1 MHMENILVLVL
12 STTVRGTRWQ
22 NPGDS
27 ACSCYFSRKQSRE
40 GNANGYNGL
49 QSRKITQYSLQ
60 SYQKIIADSK
70 PSLKIESQTYS
81 TICQK
86 YDFPRDIA
94 TLKYIP
100 ERNSCL
106 KKGQSMYFVIKSSF
120 LFCIHWI
127 RACVLRVCYEVTLDF
142 LLTTLS
148 ISINRSVP
156 LQQSQMAGFY
166 LVIYALFS
174 CQCHT
179 AYQDCKSQPILKAFM
194 HSTSLCLLYSHF
206 AFLSEV
212 VEVKEKAFRKPL
224 KVCFHLQNDLE

>member
-86 YDFPRDIA
+86 YDFPRDIDIA

-106 KKGQSMYFVIKSSF
+106 KKKRVNV
-120 LFCIHWI
+120 FCNQIQFS
-127 RACVLRVCYEVTLDF
+127 VLYSLDTRVCVTG
-142 LLTTLS
+142 LL
-148 ISINRSVP
+148 
-156 LQQSQMAGFY
+156 
-166 LVIYALFS
+166 
-174 CQCHT
+174 
-179 AYQDCKSQPILKAFM
+179 
-194 HSTSLCLLYSHF
+194 
-206 AFLSEV
+206 
-212 VEVKEKAFRKPL
+212 
-224 KVCFHLQNDLE
+224 